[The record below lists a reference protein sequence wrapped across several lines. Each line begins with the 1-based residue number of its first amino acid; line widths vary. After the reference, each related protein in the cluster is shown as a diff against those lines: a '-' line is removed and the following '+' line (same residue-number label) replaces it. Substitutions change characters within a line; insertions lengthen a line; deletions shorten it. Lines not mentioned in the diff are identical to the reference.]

1 MKRFRGLSRSLGP
14 EGFPLALG
22 AKRMPTSAKPCSG
35 LCFSVMPGRTAAPGS
50 WGLRPRKED
59 RAAVETRASMPRE
72 ELQTDFRAN
81 CVQYFF
87 WMAPQALNPGIAELR
102 AIPAESSSEPAP
114 ASIRRIHLPGERS
127 SFARLLQPLQNRM
140 QRLAAKFVRLLKHFQ
155 NLCTFALVFDS
166 HPNARKCNL
175 PRPSGAARI
184 RPWE

>member
-1 MKRFRGLSRSLGP
+1 
-14 EGFPLALG
+14 
-22 AKRMPTSAKPCSG
+22 MPTSAKPRSG
-35 LCFSVMPGRTAAPGS
+35 LCFSVMPGRTAAQ
-50 WGLRPRKED
+50 
-59 RAAVETRASMPRE
+59 AAVETRASMPRE

-81 CVQYFF
+81 CVQYSF
-87 WMAPQALNPGIAELR
+87 WVAPQALNPGIAELR

-114 ASIRRIHLPGERS
+114 DSIRRIHLPGERS
-127 SFARLLQPLQNRM
+127 SFARLLQPLQNGM
-140 QRLAAKFVRLLKHFQ
+140 QRLAAKFARLLKHFQ